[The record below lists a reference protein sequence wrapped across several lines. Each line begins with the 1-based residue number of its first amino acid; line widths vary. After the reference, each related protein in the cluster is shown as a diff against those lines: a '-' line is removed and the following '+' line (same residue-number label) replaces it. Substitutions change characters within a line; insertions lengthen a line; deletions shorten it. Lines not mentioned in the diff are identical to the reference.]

1 MKISQSFDSP
11 LISAQTVNDIESQQI
26 NNHKKLSSLPIAQ
39 SGIDEVSISSQGNTY
54 QKIDSLFNQA
64 DAIYQSHIPPK
75 QLKLLNES
83 YAQLD
88 ELFSKSSPSE
98 LEQKNTDVLFDKID
112 QVFEQA
118 EKQLTPAE
126 KEQLVA
132 INAKLDEL
140 LGTEDLQQ
148 EDEFSEKIDK
158 LFQQSDDLLNSK
170 LTTEQKK
177 TLDGLNQQLNSLFE
191 KSDVDDEAAESIF
204 DKIDKILN
212 QGYEKLSNDEKD
224 KLDNY
229 DIEINELITQL
240 EQGSDESQ
248 YP

>member
-26 NNHKKLSSLPIAQ
+26 NNHKKLSSLPIDQ

-98 LEQKNTDVLFDKID
+98 LEQKNADVLFDKID

-140 LGTEDLQQ
+140 LGTEDLQL

-212 QGYEKLSNDEKD
+212 QGYEKLSNNEKD

>member
-11 LISAQTVNDIESQQI
+11 LISAQTVNDIANQQI
-26 NNHKKLSSLPIAQ
+26 NNHKKLSSLPITQ

-75 QLKLLNES
+75 QLKLINES
-83 YAQLD
+83 YAKLD

-98 LEQKNTDVLFDKID
+98 LEQKNADLLFDKID

-126 KEQLVA
+126 KEQLVT
-132 INAKLDEL
+132 INVKLDEL
-140 LGTEDLQQ
+140 LGTEDLQL

-177 TLDGLNQQLNSLFE
+177 ILDGLNQQLNSLFE
-191 KSDVDDEAAESIF
+191 KSDVDDEAAEGIF
-204 DKIDKILN
+204 DKIDNILN

-224 KLDNY
+224 KLNDY
-229 DIEINELITQL
+229 DIEIDELITQL